1 MKMIVMH
8 QPGRKEG
15 TGQGLGRKEGA
26 HTVASL
32 EMLSDM
38 FDAFRAKYM
47 LPALPNTAS
56 MVAPPSPPLQQPLLR
71 SNPQVPN
78 SATLPDPDPLSFAH
92 SVATTRLLCEK
103 GHLELIFKGEMS
115 ARKRDSQSQTR
126 RELSGLEGRARVGN
140 LQRLVQGNNSSS
152 SPATSQWI
160 PV

>member
-38 FDAFRAKYM
+38 FDAFRAKNM
-47 LPALPNTAS
+47 L
-56 MVAPPSPPLQQPLLR
+56 PSPPLQQPLLR